1 MATILQTN
9 PMPEVDEFI
18 TFEVD
23 DNSWAVIGQSV
34 LVTTAGGSV
43 IGYFFITALVTTPV
57 FLIVCENDVSFSAFN
72 LSPTTPIPA
81 GSLIGPSTPPSG
93 ASGTQGP
100 QGPPGETGA
109 QGPSGPQGPPGE
121 TGAQGPSGPQGFQ
134 GPQGPQGPGITV
146 SNAFDNRVLTSDG
159 TPGGANAEEN
169 LLFDGMCLQV
179 LGCATVS
186 GTLSVSGY
194 SFPTSDGLDG
204 QFIYTNGSGIL
215 GWTYSSFISGGGGSQ
230 SMLAFEK
237 GSDVTGSGTV
247 TFGTTPYA
255 SSGTSFGTM
264 AATGVFTFNTSGIYL
279 VTVAFNVSANP
290 DGWGGINGTSG
301 TRYNQAN
308 GTFLK
313 TSAVDIIN
321 VNTNDTYEWKVN
333 NSVTVYGTGT
343 TKTRIQFIKI
353 DNVSGGSSV
362 TNFSNNRVLTS
373 DGTSQG
379 INAESNLLFDGSLL
393 QVIGGATISGTFSVG
408 GKVNSHLIPA
418 IDGVYDL
425 GASQSGYEY
434 RWRDLFLTGNTIYL
448 GSARI
453 GSTGSTINLES
464 VNVTNNLQLT
474 GNITYATSSNNGE
487 TVKVGNTSTTIGSL
501 YQLGNSGWSLTNAA
515 TSSLSTGLLGIAL
528 GVTSSFGMVVRGYLS
543 LNYSVGTTGD
553 KLYISDVTNGRVT
566 NAQPT
571 TSGYIVRIVGY
582 VLDGNTNYIYFCPDT
597 NWIELV

>member
-100 QGPPGETGA
+100 QGAQGASGPQGPPGETGA

-121 TGAQGPSGPQGFQ
+121 TGAQGPSGPQGPAGETGAQ
-134 GPQGPQGPGITV
+134 GPSGPQGFQGPQGPGIEVT
-146 SNAFDNRVLTSDG
+146 NYQDNRVLTSDG
-159 TPGGANAEEN
+159 TQFGANAEEF
-169 LLFDGMCLQV
+169 LTFDGTKLIVQQSNTGAYYVAEFRGNGGARFKIGVSDDGNFGVANDV
-179 LGCATVS
+179 LNSTDDGYGNYNLTAKEISFDINGDPAGAGLANALNINSNGDVNIAYGLTIS
-186 GTLSVSGY
+186 QNLSVSG
-194 SFPTSDGLDG
+194 
-204 QFIYTNGSGIL
+204 
-215 GWTYSSFISGGGGSQ
+215 
-230 SMLAFEK
+230 
-237 GSDVTGSGTV
+237 
-247 TFGTTPYA
+247 
-255 SSGTSFGTM
+255 
-264 AATGVFTFNTSGIYL
+264 
-279 VTVAFNVSANP
+279 
-290 DGWGGINGTSG
+290 
-301 TRYNQAN
+301 
-308 GTFLK
+308 
-313 TSAVDIIN
+313 
-321 VNTNDTYEWKVN
+321 KV
-333 NSVTVYGTGT
+333 G
-343 TKTRIQFIKI
+343 
-353 DNVSGGSSV
+353 
-362 TNFSNNRVLTS
+362 
-373 DGTSQG
+373 
-379 INAESNLLFDGSLL
+379 
-393 QVIGGATISGTFSVG
+393 
-408 GKVNSHLIPA
+408 SHLIPA
-418 IDGVYDL
+418 VDGVYDL

-448 GSARI
+448 GSAKI

-464 VNVTNNLQLT
+464 VNVTSNLQLT

-487 TVKVGNTSTTIGSL
+487 TIKVGNTSTTIGSL

-553 KLYISDVTNGRVT
+553 RLYISATAGTVTNT
-566 NAQPT
+566 QPT